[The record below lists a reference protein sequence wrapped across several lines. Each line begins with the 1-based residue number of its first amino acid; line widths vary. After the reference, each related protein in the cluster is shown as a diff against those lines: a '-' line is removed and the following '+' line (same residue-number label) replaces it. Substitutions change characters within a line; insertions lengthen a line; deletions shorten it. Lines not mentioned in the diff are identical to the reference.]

1 MKMSHLT
8 PYERMMAD
16 KRTLEIHILK
26 DGKRTPYYIQHGHKD
41 LGDGSV
47 KYQKYQAAYHHK
59 FHADTVVHSI
69 QRDNPELDPIV
80 VVKGTEC

>member
-1 MKMSHLT
+1 MT

-16 KRTLEIHILK
+16 KRRLEIHIMK

-41 LGDGSV
+41 LGDGSIT
-47 KYQKYQAAYHHK
+47 YQKYQSAYHHLY
-59 FHADTVVHSI
+59 HAHMVIDGI

-80 VVKGTEC
+80 VVKGASV